1 MGRML
6 VAVALFATIAWG
18 PRVVAQ
24 APPAATPPPPCSS
37 TDPQYVCGATS
48 AEDLVVLPGGQW
60 VVASSYIGSGGI
72 NLIRTSDKAVTLVYP
87 TPTAVERLDAKTYDS
102 CPGAPDAGFK
112 AKFQTHGL
120 FLKEGRNRVHTLYVV
135 AHGARESIEVF
146 EIDARKATPAFTWVG
161 CAVAPGSIGLNS
173 VHALAGG
180 GFVATDFL
188 ARGID
193 AAGRG
198 RMLAGE
204 PNGDLWEWHTGT
216 GWRTVPGTRAAGANG
231 LIISSDDKI
240 FYVAAWGS
248 QSFFRLDRG
257 QTPPKRDEVPLG
269 FRVDNIRWASDG
281 TLLATGQADA
291 VGAAGPA
298 TVIVKVNPKTLA
310 VREVLRRPNDAA
322 FASGTVAV
330 EIGRNWW
337 IGTFRGDRILVAPA
351 KP

>member
-1 MGRML
+1 MGRTL
-6 VAVALFATIAWG
+6 VAVVVFASMAWG
-18 PRVVAQ
+18 PRIVAQ
-24 APPAATPPPPCSS
+24 GPAAPPAPPCSAA
-37 TDPQYVCGATS
+37 DPQFVCGAPS

-60 VVASSYIGSGGI
+60 VVASSYIGTGGI
-72 NLIRTSDKAVTLVYP
+72 NLIRTSDKSVTRGYP
-87 TPTAVERLDAKTYDS
+87 TPNAVERHDAKVYDN
-102 CPGAPDAGFK
+102 CPGPPDAAFK

-120 FLKEGRNRVHTLYVV
+120 FLQEGRNQVHTLYVV
-135 AHGARESIEVF
+135 AHGGRESVEVF
-146 EIDARKATPAFTWVG
+146 QVDARNGTPTLTWVG

-173 VHALAGG
+173 VHALEGG

-198 RMLAGE
+198 RMLEGE

-216 GWRTVPGTRAAGANG
+216 GWRTLPGTRAAGANG
-231 LIISSDDKI
+231 LAISPDSKI

-257 QTPPKRDEVPLG
+257 QTPPKRDEVKLG

-281 TLLATGQADA
+281 TILAAGQAGVGGTDA
-291 VGAAGPA
+291 PA
-298 TVIVKVNPKTLA
+298 TVVVKVHPKTLA

-322 FASGTVAV
+322 FANGTVAV
-330 EIGRNWW
+330 EVGRNWW
-337 IGTFRGDRILVAPA
+337 IGTFRGDRILVAPV